1 MHCGILCSP
10 RYKYIFLKLTPP
22 ISLSTTRVKSVDF
35 VLFYLLCQKHN
46 KLTKYAFI
54 KNVIQ
59 LYKIAFN

>member
-1 MHCGILCSP
+1 MHFGILCSP

-22 ISLSTTRVKSVDF
+22 NLSVHNQSKICGFCVFDPYS
-35 VLFYLLCQKHN
+35 QKHN
-46 KLTKYAFI
+46 NLIKYTFI